1 MTDMS
6 FCLTRQQLIEKDDG
20 RDYLKN
26 FTGLKL
32 KLVNFIGTKN
42 LFKLRS
48 NNLLNFNH
56 CSNDWFIR
64 KYTTN
69 LHINDY
75 YQEKKII
82 DFVQS
87 YKMLE

>member
-56 CSNDWFIR
+56 SSNDWFIR